1 MILNEGQKR
10 ELFGHKFSIFP
21 AGSLVVPRPELG
33 PLDFKQNRP
42 FLMLVT
48 VLFSL
53 LALVII
59 RLRRSSYG
67 RRLAAM
73 KDSPAACATLGL
85 NTVQL
90 KLSVFALSAAIAGF
104 GGAFYAAQ
112 LQSVTPERFILF
124 LSLSLFMLT
133 VVGGIGYVS
142 GALFGG
148 VLLAVSAVAIP
159 DTFTKLGGD
168 YPSFEKYFDFL
179 SDFTTLLPAIIGINL
194 GKNPS
199 GAVSDIVH
207 GFEPLGRFKAAIV
220 AIVVLLIGAW
230 ALAHEDV
237 ISNWWFVV
245 LFAAIMIGVPRIAQ
259 SVKPE
264 AFMTREQVYARR
276 NAVPLELMGVDKPFT
291 VADRRML
298 DGALAIG
305 AGASHASVAQHPLA
319 FALAGDQ
326 TIIDDIAGENEVSS

>member
-1 MILNEGQKR
+1 
-10 ELFGHKFSIFP
+10 
-21 AGSLVVPRPELG
+21 VVPRPELG
-33 PLDFKQNRP
+33 PVDFKGNRP

-48 VLFSL
+48 VIFAV
-53 LALVII
+53 LALLIV

-85 NTVQL
+85 NTIQL

-104 GGAFYAAQ
+104 GGALYAAQ
-112 LQSVTPERFILF
+112 LQSITPERFLFF

-168 YPSFEKYFDFL
+168 YPSFEKYFDWL

-220 AIVVLLIGAW
+220 AIVVCLVGIWL
-230 ALAHEDV
+230 LAHEDL

-245 LFAAIMIGVPRIAQ
+245 LFAVIMVGVPRIAQ
-259 SVKPE
+259 SIKPE
-264 AFMTREQVYARR
+264 AFMTREQIYARR
-276 NAVPLELMGVDKPFT
+276 TAVPLEMMGIDKPFT

-305 AGASHASVAQHPLA
+305 ASEHHAKVTQHPLA

-326 TIIDDIAGENEVSS
+326 TIVDDIAGESEVVS